1 MSLVQ
6 SNNGNNH
13 FDKNRLQ
20 HTLRL
25 HENVENVDEEID
37 QFCLTNS
44 LIDQSHLQDQC
55 TKTTKKHNY
64 FQLLSDSLFWF
75 QSKERGWRS
84 NGPSWF
90 LYQKYL

>member
-13 FDKNRLQ
+13 FDKNRFQ

-25 HENVENVDEEID
+25 HENVENVNEEID
-37 QFCLTNS
+37 QFCLTIS

-55 TKTTKKHNY
+55 TKTPKKHNY
-64 FQLLSDSLFWF
+64 LRALNVCSPLGLSLNLS
-75 QSKERGWRS
+75 SRT
-84 NGPSWF
+84 
-90 LYQKYL
+90 YL